1 MSDRLY
7 CPTCG
12 VKRTGPSCSNCGY
25 DFVEAA
31 TMPTVSS
38 SRGLNP
44 VSLAF
49 GIIGLVILTL
59 IVMAVLGADLPS
71 PFSGSL

>member
-12 VKRTGPSCSNCGY
+12 IQRTGATCSNCGY

-31 TMPTVSS
+31 TMPAVAQA
-38 SRGLNP
+38 RGIRP
-44 VSLAF
+44 ASLAV
-49 GIIGLVILTL
+49 GIIGLIILAVIVL
-59 IVMAVLGADLPS
+59 AVLGADLPS
-71 PFSGSL
+71 PFVGAL